1 MKLKSKICKFFF
13 KESKLFVCWLIFR
26 GYCYGVR
33 KSEVTSFIQR
43 EMKKKKQFNNLKE
56 PNLCNLL
63 CALSLGTVVV
73 LICHVENALWFAVS
87 QGPVVRRSIRANLLS
102 FAQKHFLRYFSP
114 IL

>member
-1 MKLKSKICKFFF
+1 MKLKSKICKFFC

-56 PNLCNLL
+56 SNLCNLL
-63 CALSLGTVVV
+63 CALRNCSCLNLPCGECIMV
-73 LICHVENALWFAVS
+73 CGFS
-87 QGPVVRRSIRANLLS
+87 GPSCSKVD
-102 FAQKHFLRYFSP
+102 
-114 IL
+114 